1 MPPTRKTGPSVPKPQ
16 PSKKQRRRACD
27 ICFKRK
33 IQCDAEFPQCN
44 WCKHQSLACTYNRL
58 AASKDGGIYLPKDV
72 TGHSIRSKR
81 AYTQSFPSG
90 HNSVN
95 RAKSILSGMAYFNG
109 AHMFSSREWIE
120 ARTGESIN
128 FENIYTMELPW
139 ANTSRIHDSSGTRS
153 EFKLPSRSIVEGY
166 ARLWCTSFEGLVFP
180 VISKWLFTE
189 TLDLAYGPGQVF
201 GWGSARA
208 CIYSFLALVTLF
220 ELGDNL
226 HGAMDC
232 GSYALAAQNL
242 MPKITQEMTPSGLEA
257 LVMLIQLQY
266 FLGDF
271 QAASISVSI
280 AIRLLYKFEAHTSP
294 DVSSLD
300 HPHPYDK
307 SILECHLRDLF
318 WLCYSWD
325 KDLCL
330 RTGQPPSILDCSCDL
345 SLPSNYAQMQDTNIQ
360 QPAIPIDDRTVP
372 LYPFDL
378 RLSMIKSEVYQSLY
392 SASARRKS
400 DTEILSTIRNLDQVL
415 EQWRV
420 SLHPDFRPTL
430 WFTQEMR
437 VNANL
442 NTQAAMLRLAYHHC
456 FTIIH
461 QASERCT
468 LSGYGHESQFEG
480 ISSSISLT
488 IHASW
493 STLSYL
499 QVAIPALK
507 AHVFWVVIF
516 YAITG
521 VLTLFH
527 NILKDPL
534 RSDASTHVRILQDF
548 PSLIRSIPIST
559 LTLGEVI
566 HMRFLDGFTAEL
578 ARLGQCAIL
587 KAQQDQPVQH
597 TQH

>member
-1 MPPTRKTGPSVPKPQ
+1 MPPKRKAGPAVPKPQ
-16 PSKKQRRRACD
+16 ARKKQRRRACD

-58 AASKDGGIYLPKDV
+58 AASKDTGIYFSENVSGPNTLSP
-72 TGHSIRSKR
+72 H
-81 AYTQSFPSG
+81 AYTQSSPNG
-90 HNSVN
+90 HNLVN
-95 RAKSILSGMAYFNG
+95 PAKSILSGMAYFNM

-120 ARTGESIN
+120 ARTGESVN
-128 FENIYTMELPW
+128 FENIYAMELPW
-139 ANTSRIHDSSGTRS
+139 ANASRLYDNSGTRS
-153 EFKLPSRSIVEGY
+153 EIKLPSRSIVEGY

-180 VISKWLFTE
+180 IISKWLFTE
-189 TLDLAYGPGQVF
+189 TLDLAYGPEQVF
-201 GWGSARA
+201 GSGSARA
-208 CIYSFLALVTLF
+208 CVYSFLALVTLF
-220 ELGDNL
+220 EFGDSL

-232 GSYALAAQNL
+232 GSYASAAQNL
-242 MPKITQEMTPSGLEA
+242 ISQVTQEMTPSGLEA
-257 LVMLIQLQY
+257 LVMLIQFQY

-271 QAASISVSI
+271 QAAAISVSI

-294 DVSSLD
+294 SVSSLD

-330 RTGQPPSILDCSCDL
+330 RTGQPPSILDSSCDL
-345 SLPSNYAQMQDTNIQ
+345 TLPSNYAQMQDTNIQ
-360 QPAIPIDDRTVP
+360 QPAMPIDDRTLP

-392 SASARRKS
+392 SASARKKS
-400 DTEILSTIRNLDQVL
+400 DTEILSSIRHLDQVL
-415 EQWRV
+415 EQWRI
-420 SLHPDFRPTL
+420 SLHPNFRPTL

-468 LSGYGHESQFEG
+468 LSGYGHESQLEG
-480 ISSSISLT
+480 VSSSISLT

-534 RSDASTHVRILQDF
+534 HPGASSHVRKLQDF
-548 PSLIRSIPIST
+548 PSLIRSIPIRT

-587 KAQQDQPVQH
+587 KAQQDQAV
-597 TQH
+597 

>member
-1 MPPTRKTGPSVPKPQ
+1 
-16 PSKKQRRRACD
+16 
-27 ICFKRK
+27 
-33 IQCDAEFPQCN
+33 
-44 WCKHQSLACTYNRL
+44 
-58 AASKDGGIYLPKDV
+58 
-72 TGHSIRSKR
+72 
-81 AYTQSFPSG
+81 
-90 HNSVN
+90 
-95 RAKSILSGMAYFNG
+95 
-109 AHMFSSREWIE
+109 
-120 ARTGESIN
+120 
-128 FENIYTMELPW
+128 
-139 ANTSRIHDSSGTRS
+139 
-153 EFKLPSRSIVEGY
+153 
-166 ARLWCTSFEGLVFP
+166 
-180 VISKWLFTE
+180 
-189 TLDLAYGPGQVF
+189 
-201 GWGSARA
+201 
-208 CIYSFLALVTLF
+208 
-220 ELGDNL
+220 
-226 HGAMDC
+226 
-232 GSYALAAQNL
+232 
-242 MPKITQEMTPSGLEA
+242 
-257 LVMLIQLQY
+257 
-266 FLGDF
+266 
-271 QAASISVSI
+271 
-280 AIRLLYKFEAHTSP
+280 
-294 DVSSLD
+294 
-300 HPHPYDK
+300 
-307 SILECHLRDLF
+307 
-318 WLCYSWD
+318 
-325 KDLCL
+325 
-330 RTGQPPSILDCSCDL
+330 
-345 SLPSNYAQMQDTNIQ
+345 MQDTNIQ

-507 AHVFWVVIF
+507 AHVFWYVYSSNPAPKSLIFPATNRTRVVIF

-534 RSDASTHVRILQDF
+534 RPDASTHVRILQDF